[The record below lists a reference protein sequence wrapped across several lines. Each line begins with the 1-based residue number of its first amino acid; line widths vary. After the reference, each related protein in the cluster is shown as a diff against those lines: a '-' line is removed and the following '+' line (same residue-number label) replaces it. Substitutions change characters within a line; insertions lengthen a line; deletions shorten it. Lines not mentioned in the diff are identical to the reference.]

1 MNRTPGVL
9 EDLGGLLR
17 YPDETYLERLA
28 NCRRRVVEED
38 LPQVAAASLER
49 LEGALAGKATW
60 ELEELYTLAFD
71 LNPVCALE
79 IGWHLYG
86 EQYERGNFLVRT
98 RDLLAELEISEIIE
112 LPDHLSLMLTALGR
126 LEGEQQQA
134 FAARFLVPALRR
146 MADGNHGSDNP
157 MLGLIVAARDL
168 AERAAGGRPIEEAP
182 PLRQDLVQIGSSRD
196 ARTPV
201 RATP

>member
-1 MNRTPGVL
+1 MSLNPGIL
-9 EDLGGLLR
+9 EELGGLFR
-17 YPDETYLERLA
+17 YPDDAYAQRLA
-28 NCRRRVVEED
+28 HCHARVV
-38 LPQVAAASLER
+38 AAGLSKQADAEFEQLEQ
-49 LEGALAGKATW
+49 ALAGKETW
-60 ELEELYTLAFD
+60 EIEELYTLAYD

-98 RDLLAELEISEIIE
+98 RDLLAHLEIFEVIE
-112 LPDHLSLMLTALGR
+112 LPDHLSLMLAALGR

-134 FAARFLVPALRR
+134 FAARFVVPALRR
-146 MADGNHGSDNP
+146 MADGSRSSDNP
-157 MLGLIVAARDL
+157 MLKLIVVAREL

-182 PLRQDLVQIGSSRD
+182 PLRQDLVQIGSSRN

>member
-1 MNRTPGVL
+1 MSLNAGVL
-9 EDLGGLLR
+9 EELGDLFR
-17 YPDETYLERLA
+17 YPDGTYLERLV
-28 NCRRRVVEED
+28 NCHARVVTEGFSRN
-38 LPQVAAASLER
+38 AAAEFER
-49 LEGALAGKATW
+49 LEAALAGKETW
-60 ELEELYTLAFD
+60 EIEELYTQAFD

-98 RDLLAELEISEIIE
+98 RDLLAHLEILEVVE
-112 LPDHLSLMLTALGR
+112 LPDHLSLMLAALGR
-126 LEGEQQQA
+126 LEGEEQQA
-134 FAARFLVPALRR
+134 FAARFVVPALGR
-146 MADGNHGSDNP
+146 MAAGSRTNDNP
-157 MLGLIVAARDL
+157 MLRLIIVAREL

-196 ARTPV
+196 SRTPV